1 LFAVVHLKHIFIFIG
16 DGKFKG
22 TGSGAARSVAFC
34 VSVSTMEALNSR
46 MPVEVKTV
54 KKKKK
59 QEAWLQC

>member
-1 LFAVVHLKHIFIFIG
+1 LFAVHLKHLFIFIG

-22 TGSGAARSVAFC
+22 TGRESARSVAFC
-34 VSVSTMEALNSR
+34 VSVSTMESLNSR

-59 QEAWLQC
+59 KQEAWLQC